1 MLRLVVGADEELQ
14 LLLLLLADDLPLPFL
29 EIVSQPEGA
38 EDQEDGGGQELYGA
52 SASCA
57 RGWAVGP
64 GWPRG
69 AEGGVAGRHQGLK
82 KVVSGGG
89 SAWPLEAV
97 PTCLPEASRKMTE
110 PLDWVVAVPME
121 RPERSR

>member
-57 RGWAVGP
+57 RGWG
-64 GWPRG
+64 G
-69 AEGGVAGRHQGLK
+69 AGMAQR
-82 KVVSGGG
+82 
-89 SAWPLEAV
+89 
-97 PTCLPEASRKMTE
+97 R
-110 PLDWVVAVPME
+110 
-121 RPERSR
+121 